1 MDRRE
6 RKEVVGG
13 YSQDFISQTESA
25 GLGRSAGE
33 EENDIQTHSETKR
46 EGRW

>member
-13 YSQDFISQTESA
+13 YSQDFISQIESVS
-25 GLGRSAGE
+25 LGRSDRGK
-33 EENDIQTHSETKR
+33 ENDIQTLSETKR